1 MMKTGNIFSKNARLL
16 WGLLLGG
23 YMVFIFSLS
32 YWYPYGLDELNYTP
46 SGPAEL
52 WQYFV
57 FVYYNVTGRIGFLV
71 NLFIL
76 YFGRWS
82 FLLLNPLL
90 QLLSSW
96 LAFYFIFMRRP
107 DTKTLADWPSFLLLL
122 ILSVFTVAQPDNT
135 LIWTGG
141 AASYSWSFIPFLL
154 ALILLRKL
162 ARGEAVFKDG
172 IFVFAAAFIFGFV
185 CGMTNENSGPMLLI
199 LFLGGIFYFMR
210 IKAVIPSYYI
220 FIAGGIICG
229 LLFLF
234 CAPANIVKSGDL
246 SYKFFAQSTFSQK
259 LFWHFAEANDYLRI
273 TLCLPLVMVFGFS
286 LSVWQ
291 KGFGELKKPSVRL
304 FLFCFAVS
312 LMLFGALAFA
322 PAPERSLYSATA
334 VNNISFVLLLSYLK
348 ETYGKPFIRWAA
360 LVAFSGAAAFALPFM
375 YPYYNLH
382 CQSLSRR
389 AILQEAKRS
398 GAAEVFLP
406 AYRPLKNIAEN
417 YNLAF
422 YDPVK
427 ETNPACREKMFG
439 VKAQIKTDAVF
450 NIGNMTPA
458 F

>member
-1 MMKTGNIFSKNARLL
+1 MKTENIFSKNARLF
-16 WGLLLGG
+16 WGLLFGG
-23 YMVFIFSLS
+23 YLAFIFLLS
-32 YWYPYGLDELNYTP
+32 YWYPYGLDEVNYAP
-46 SGPAEL
+46 AGLAEL
-52 WQYFV
+52 WRD
-57 FVYYNVTGRIGFLV
+57 FVYVYHNMTGRIGFLV

-76 YFGRWS
+76 YFGKWS

-107 DTKTLADWPSFLLLL
+107 DTKTLADWPCFALLLT
-122 ILSVFTVAQPDNT
+122 LSVFTVAQPDNT
-135 LIWTGG
+135 LIWIGG

-162 ARGEAVFKDG
+162 ACGEVVFKDG
-172 IFVFAAAFIFGFV
+172 MFIFAAAFIFGFI
-185 CGMTNENSGPMLLI
+185 CGMTNENSGPMLLV
-199 LFLGGIFYFMR
+199 LFFGGIFYFMIR
-210 IKAVIPSYYI
+210 KIKIPSYYI
-220 FIAGGIICG
+220 FITGGIICG

-234 CAPANIVKSGDL
+234 CAPANVYRSANL
-246 SYKFFAQSTFSQK
+246 TYRFFGESSLGQK

-273 TLCLPLVMVFGFS
+273 TLCLPLITVFGFA

-291 KGFGELKKPSVRL
+291 KGFGEFKKPSVQL

-334 VNNISFVLLLSYLK
+334 MNNISFVLLLVYLK
-348 ETYGKPFIRWAA
+348 ETYGKPFIKWAA
-360 LVAFSGAAAFALPFM
+360 LLAFSGAAAFALPFM

-382 CQSLSRR
+382 CQFLSRQ

-406 AYRPLKNIAEN
+406 AYRPLRNIAEN

-422 YDPVK
+422 YDPIK
-427 ETNPACREKMFG
+427 ETNPANREKIFG

-450 NIGNMTPA
+450 NVGNVTPS